1 MYKKIKKIKYFF
13 LVTYDYHENYK
24 KIIDFTGVINNYINI
39 YKKSKQPP
47 KLIIN
52 VNIKLKKHFIN
63 NFKRYLNN
71 TNIIIIYF
79 ENVINLK
86 SVYNPVF
93 EGFLNIFPFLNKRCS
108 FIILEQDTMLLKKPV
123 FNNIMGA
130 GVLTNMKNIKTDTI
144 MNIQVH
150 MEKILNLKITKNVIG
165 TGLNLTYKV
174 MYFLVLYIWR
184 YLIPNVKKLNVFLV
198 HYSKRGFL
206 KISPEEIILSN
217 CFENIFLK
225 KSSILSSKTLIH
237 KDFDIDKYYY
247 KKLRN

>member
-1 MYKKIKKIKYFF
+1 MYKKIRKIKKFF
-13 LVTYDYHENYK
+13 LITYDYHDNYK
-24 KIIDFTGVINNYINI
+24 KITEFSNVINNYINL
-39 YKKSKQPP
+39 YKYDKNSP
-47 KLIIN
+47 KLIITM
-52 VNIKLKKHFIN
+52 NIKLKKHF
-63 NFKRYLNN
+63 FKFFKKYLSNKD
-71 TNIIIIYF
+71 IYIIYF
-79 ENVINLK
+79 KNIINLK
-86 SVYNPVF
+86 SIYNPVF

-225 KSSILSSKTLIH
+225 KSSIISSKTLIH